1 MKKILKLLGKKD
13 WSFVAF
19 SMVLIVG
26 QVWLD
31 LTMPDYM
38 NKISKIL
45 LTTGNVKEITINGIY
60 MLLLALG
67 SLALSIAVGYLTAKV
82 AASLGQKL
90 RNAVYAKVSSFS
102 KAEISR
108 FSTSSLI
115 TRSTNDT
122 QQITFL
128 VGMGLQVLVKAPI
141 MAVWG
146 IIKILGKSW
155 QWSVLTA
162 CAVVFLLLV
171 ITTIMILCVPKFKV
185 VQKQTDD
192 INRVTRENLTGIRII
207 HAFNAEEYAENKFE
221 KVNNNLTRT
230 QTFTSKTMAFMNP
243 TMNFVIGMTS
253 MLIYWIGA
261 LVISRAGLIEAKLVL
276 YTDMAVFLEYAM
288 RIISSFVMLV
298 MIFMMMPRA
307 MVSLKRIGE
316 VLNTTSTVCDGQGAI
331 GLEEGIVEFKNVSFK
346 YPDGKE
352 NVLSDINIKINKGE
366 TVAFIGATGCGK
378 STLIDLVPR
387 FYDATEGEV
396 LVDGVNV
403 KDYTLEQIHSKVG
416 YVSQKAILL
425 SGTVFDN
432 VTMGHDI
439 EPNDVVK
446 AIKYSEAKE
455 FVEKME
461 GKENAEIY
469 QGGKNISG
477 GQKQRLSIARAIAK
491 KPEIMI
497 FDDSFSALDYKTD
510 KKLRKTLNK
519 EFKGITCLIVAQR
532 IGTIREADKIVVL
545 DKGKIVGMGKHD
557 ELMQGC
563 KVYQEI
569 ALSQLSEE
577 ELR

>member
-1 MKKILKLLGKKD
+1 MKKILKLLDKKD
-13 WSFVAF
+13 WGFIAVSV
-19 SMVLIVG
+19 VLIVG

-45 LTTGNVKEITINGIY
+45 LTTGNVEDITINGVY
-60 MLLLALG
+60 MLLFALG
-67 SLALSIAVGYLTAKV
+67 SLALSIIVGYLTAKV
-82 AASLGQKL
+82 AASLGKKL
-90 RNAVYAKVSSFS
+90 RNAVYAKVSAFS

-155 QWSVLTA
+155 QWSVLTV
-162 CAVVFLLLV
+162 CAVVFLLVV
-171 ITTIMILCVPKFKV
+171 ITTIMLLCIPRFKV

-192 INRVTRENLTGIRII
+192 INRVTRENLTGIRIV
-207 HAFNAEEYAENKFE
+207 HAFNAEKYAENKFE

-261 LVISRAGLIEAKLVL
+261 IVISRAGLIETKLVL

-307 MVSLKRIGE
+307 MVSLKRISE
-316 VLNTTSTVCDGQGAI
+316 VLDTDSSIVDGNGALGI
-331 GLEEGIVEFKNVSFK
+331 NEGTVEFRNVNFK

-352 NVLSDINIKINKGE
+352 NVLSDINIEIKKGE
-366 TVAFIGATGCGK
+366 TVAF
-378 STLIDLVPR
+378 
-387 FYDATEGEV
+387 
-396 LVDGVNV
+396 
-403 KDYTLEQIHSKVG
+403 
-416 YVSQKAILL
+416 AIC
-425 SGTVFDN
+425 V
-432 VTMGHDI
+432 
-439 EPNDVVK
+439 
-446 AIKYSEAKE
+446 
-455 FVEKME
+455 
-461 GKENAEIY
+461 
-469 QGGKNISG
+469 
-477 GQKQRLSIARAIAK
+477 
-491 KPEIMI
+491 
-497 FDDSFSALDYKTD
+497 
-510 KKLRKTLNK
+510 
-519 EFKGITCLIVAQR
+519 
-532 IGTIREADKIVVL
+532 
-545 DKGKIVGMGKHD
+545 
-557 ELMQGC
+557 
-563 KVYQEI
+563 
-569 ALSQLSEE
+569 
-577 ELR
+577 

>member
-1 MKKILKLLGKKD
+1 MKKILKLLDKKD
-13 WSFVAF
+13 WAFVSLSLA
-19 SMVLIVG
+19 LIVL

-38 NKISKIL
+38 NKISIIL
-45 LTTGNVKEITINGIY
+45 LTTGNVREIAFNGVY
-60 MLLLALG
+60 MLLFALG
-67 SLALSIAVGYLTAKV
+67 SLASSILVGFLTAKI

-90 RNAVYAKVSSFS
+90 RNEVYAKVSSFS
-102 KAEISR
+102 KAEISK

-115 TRSTNDT
+115 TRSTNDA
-122 QQITFL
+122 QQITFF

-162 CAVVFLLLV
+162 CAVVFLLTV
-171 ITTIMILCVPKFKV
+171 ITIIIVLCIPKFKI

-192 INRVTRENLTGIRII
+192 INRVTRENLTGIRIV
-207 HAFNAEEYAENKFE
+207 HAFNAEEYVENKFE
-221 KVNNNLTRT
+221 QVNDNLTKT
-230 QTFTSKTMAFMNP
+230 QTFTSKTMAFMSP
-243 TMNFVIGMTS
+243 TMGFIVGMIS

-261 LVISRAGLIEAKLVL
+261 ILIGNAGLIETKLVL

-288 RIISSFVMLV
+288 RIISSFVILV
-298 MIFMMMPRA
+298 MIFMMLPRV
-307 MVSLKRIGE
+307 MVSSKRIGE
-316 VLNTTSTVCDGQGAI
+316 VLDTEISIKDGEGSV
-331 GLEEGIVEFKNVSFK
+331 GLEEGTVEFRNVSFK
-346 YPDGKE
+346 YPDGQE
-352 NVLSDINIKINKGE
+352 NVLSDINLHINKGE
-366 TVAFIGATGCGK
+366 TVAFIGSTGCGK
-378 STLIDLVPR
+378 STLVDLVPR
-387 FYDATEGEV
+387 FYDATEGKV
-396 LVDGVNV
+396 FVCGSNV
-403 KDYTLEQIHSKVG
+403 KDYKLEELHNKIG

-439 EPNDVVK
+439 EPQDVIN
-446 AIKYSEAKE
+446 AIKYSEVKE

-461 GKENAEIY
+461 GKENATIY

-477 GQKQRLSIARAIAK
+477 GQKQRLSIARAIAR

-510 KKLRKTLNK
+510 KKLRKTLSK

-532 IGTIREADKIVVL
+532 IGTIRNADKIVVL
-545 DKGKIVGMGKHD
+545 DEGKIVGMGTHL
-557 ELMQGC
+557 ELMNNC
-563 KVYQEI
+563 SVYKEI

>member
-1 MKKILKLLGKKD
+1 MKKILKLLDKRD
-13 WSFVAF
+13 WIFVAI
-19 SMVLIVG
+19 SVVLIVG

-38 NKISKIL
+38 NKISTIL

-60 MLLLALG
+60 MLLFALG
-67 SLALSIAVGYLTAKV
+67 SLVLSILVGYLTARV

-90 RNAVYAKVSSFS
+90 RNAVYSKVSSFS
-102 KAEISR
+102 KAEISK

-128 VGMGLQVLVKAPI
+128 VGMGLQILIKAPI

-146 IIKILGKSW
+146 IIKIFGKSW
-155 QWSVLTA
+155 QWSVLTLS
-162 CAVVFLLLV
+162 AVVLLITV
-171 ITTIMILCVPKFKV
+171 IIVIMLLCIPRFKV

-221 KVNNNLTRT
+221 KVNNNLTKT

-243 TMNFVIGMTS
+243 TMNFVIGMVS

-261 LVISRAGLIEAKLVL
+261 LVIGRADLIQTKLAL

-298 MIFMMMPRA
+298 MIFMMLPRA
-307 MVSLKRIGE
+307 MVSLKRISE
-316 VLNTTSTVCDGQGAI
+316 VLNTNATIIDGDGAL
-331 GLEEGIVEFKNVSFK
+331 GLEQGTVDFKEVSFK
-346 YPDGKE
+346 YPDGQE
-352 NVLSDINIKINKGE
+352 NVISDINLSIKKGE
-366 TVAFIGATGCGK
+366 MVAFIGATGCGK

-396 LVDGVNV
+396 LVGGVNV
-403 KDYTLEQIHSKVG
+403 KDYTLEQLHNKIG

-439 EPNDVVK
+439 QPQDVVN

-455 FVEKME
+455 FIEKME
-461 GKENAEIY
+461 GQENAQIY

-510 KKLRKTLNK
+510 KKLRTTLNR
-519 EFKGITCLIVAQR
+519 EFKGITCLVVAQR
-532 IGTIREADKIVVL
+532 IGTIRNADKIVVL
-545 DKGKIVGMGKHD
+545 DKGKIVGIGRHD
-557 ELMQGC
+557 ELMQNC